1 MRRGCVA
8 AAFTLAASA
17 PVVYRAMDPV
27 VVNETV
33 LVGGYFPS
41 PSLAATICDRAG
53 ACATP
58 PLLAPSPA
66 SVKFVVPL
74 SLAGASTYA
83 VTLRDAGGAAAPVI
97 LNAPRVDWWRGDGA
111 DAPGVA
117 VVGAPLRIFGRNL
130 AFARGGAACPA
141 LTPGAA
147 AVLGDARVTA
157 VRAGAPATSAD
168 AVELPVTLASC
179 WRVDVAT
186 PAALPVGAA
195 MDIYVSNGLAGP
207 GLVDVGGGRAGARVA
222 TLTFAAPAPWPPAVF
237 ALGTTPGCTTTVSA
251 CVAFAGAAGGGTVL
265 LPAGTTYAQSNDNI
279 VFPAN
284 ASVAL
289 QGAGMDASALVYM
302 QGTGFPANMAAV
314 VTGADATARWALR
327 DLTVS
332 VRGGYHTGA
341 QPPGGM
347 PVVVAQPGS
356 RGVRVERARI
366 VEDLRAEPQMEA
378 GNAVRAFGASF
389 FSVIDSDVQFYGN
402 CGAQWPGN
410 TPLNINNATDTQI
423 LRTTFTSACQS
434 WAMSGSRTMIADS
447 HFFSVGDVAGGAQL
461 GTDGGAPYIAQ
472 NTYFGNST
480 DVGNPAAL
488 SAWAGGRAGR
498 RAARARASYPPPL
511 PAATLRSALGD
522 ADL

>member
-1 MRRGCVA
+1 MRGACFALA
-8 AAFTLAASA
+8 ATLAASA

-33 LVGGYFPS
+33 LFGGFFAA
-41 PSLAATICDRAG
+41 PSLSATICDRTG
-53 ACATP
+53 ACAMP
-58 PLLAPSPA
+58 PLFAPSPS

-74 SLAGASTYA
+74 ALAGASTYA
-83 VTLRDAGGAAAPVI
+83 VTLRDAGGAAEAVF
-97 LNAPRVDWWRGDGA
+97 LNTPRLDWWRGDSA
-111 DAPGVA
+111 DTPGVA
-117 VVGAPLRIFGRNL
+117 LVGAPLRLFGRNL
-130 AFARGGAACPA
+130 AFALGGAACPS

-157 VRAGAPATSAD
+157 VPAGAPATSAD

-179 WRVDVAT
+179 WRIDVAT
-186 PAALPVGAA
+186 PAALPVGVA
-195 MDIYVSNGLAGP
+195 MDVYVSNGLTGP

-222 TLTFAAPAPWPPAVF
+222 TLTFAAPTPWPPAVF
-237 ALGTTPGCTTTVSA
+237 TFGTTPGCTTTVSA
-251 CVAFAGAAGGGTVL
+251 CVATAGTAGGGTVL
-265 LPAGTTYAQSNDNI
+265 LPAGTTYARSFDNI

-289 QGAGMDASALVYM
+289 QGAGMDASTLLYM
-302 QGTGFPANMAAV
+302 QGTDFPGDMVAV
-314 VTGADATARWALR
+314 VTGADETARWALR
-327 DLTVS
+327 DLTIS

-378 GNAVRAFGASF
+378 GNSVRAFGASF

-434 WAMSGSRTMIADS
+434 WAVSGSRTMIADS

-480 DVGNPAAL
+480 DLGNPAAL
-488 SAWAGGRAGR
+488 SA
-498 RAARARASYPPPL
+498 
-511 PAATLRSALGD
+511 
-522 ADL
+522 